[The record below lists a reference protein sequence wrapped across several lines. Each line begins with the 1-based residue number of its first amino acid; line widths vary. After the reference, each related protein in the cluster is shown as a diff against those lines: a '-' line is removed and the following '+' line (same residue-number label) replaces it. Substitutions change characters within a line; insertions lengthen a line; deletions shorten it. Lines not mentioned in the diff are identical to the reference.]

1 MKKNIKTSILFLSV
15 LTFSSCGDEKKEES
29 LATKIESPVSPE
41 TISNGGNVLKL
52 QNHFFS
58 IPSPIQTAILIRK
71 QNLEY
76 SSELVSGTG
85 KVDNYL
91 SRHKKALNLGVL
103 GSDLAYLS
111 NYKDIKKSLDCLG
124 KIEALAE
131 DLDIKANIN
140 PSILKRFNEN
150 INTPDS
156 LNALNAEFYKN
167 AERYLKDNLQN
178 ELAALILTGGWIESL
193 HFATHNSDN
202 KFLRTRIAEQ
212 KNTVGN
218 IVNIMDSFEGK
229 LGKSIS
235 KELRELESIFKQMK
249 TAYSY
254 ERPITDK
261 DNKMTYLKGKSN
273 VEISDQQLESI
284 KSAVSRIRSLII
296 S

>member
-1 MKKNIKTSILFLSV
+1 MKKIIKTSIFFLSV
-15 LTFSSCGDEKKEES
+15 LTLFSCGDEKKKES
-29 LATKIESPVSPE
+29 SDTKIESLVSPE
-41 TISNGGNVLKL
+41 TISNSGNVLKL
-52 QNHFFS
+52 QNQFFS

-76 SSELVSGTG
+76 SPELVSGTD

-111 NYKDIKKSLDCLG
+111 NYKDIKMSLACLG

-150 INTPDS
+150 INIPDS

-178 ELAALILTGGWIESL
+178 ELAALVLTGGWIESL
-193 HFATHNSDN
+193 HFATQNS
-202 KFLRTRIAEQ
+202 
-212 KNTVGN
+212 
-218 IVNIMDSFEGK
+218 
-229 LGKSIS
+229 
-235 KELRELESIFKQMK
+235 
-249 TAYSY
+249 
-254 ERPITDK
+254 
-261 DNKMTYLKGKSN
+261 
-273 VEISDQQLESI
+273 
-284 KSAVSRIRSLII
+284 
-296 S
+296 

>member
-1 MKKNIKTSILFLSV
+1 MKKIIKTSIFFLSV
-15 LTFSSCGDEKKEES
+15 LTLFSCGDEKKEES
-29 LATKIESPVSPE
+29 SDTKIESLVSPE

-52 QNHFFS
+52 QNQFFS

-76 SSELVSGTG
+76 SPELVSGTD

-111 NYKDIKKSLDCLG
+111 NYKDIKMSLACLG

-150 INTPDS
+150 INIPDS

-178 ELAALILTGGWIESL
+178 ELAALVLTGGWIESL
-193 HFATHNSDN
+193 HFATQNSDN
-202 KFLRTRIAEQ
+202 KFLRTRVAEQ

-218 IVNIMDSFEGK
+218 IVNIMASFEGK
-229 LGKSIS
+229 LGEAIS
-235 KELRELESIFKQMK
+235 KELRELEAMFKQVN
-249 TAYSY
+249 TSY
-254 ERPITDK
+254 NYVKPITDK

-273 VEISDQQLESI
+273 IEISDQQLESI

>member
-1 MKKNIKTSILFLSV
+1 M
-15 LTFSSCGDEKKEES
+15 
-29 LATKIESPVSPE
+29 A
-41 TISNGGNVLKL
+41 
-52 QNHFFS
+52 
-58 IPSPIQTAILIRK
+58 
-71 QNLEY
+71 
-76 SSELVSGTG
+76 
-85 KVDNYL
+85 
-91 SRHKKALNLGVL
+91 
-103 GSDLAYLS
+103 

-235 KELRELESIFKQMK
+235 KGPFVSKKVLVGDAYSLHIFKLWVL
-249 TAYSY
+249 TST
-254 ERPITDK
+254 P
-261 DNKMTYLKGKSN
+261 
-273 VEISDQQLESI
+273 
-284 KSAVSRIRSLII
+284 
-296 S
+296 